1 MQILHINKD
10 GGFENQIRIVNSTTR
25 KRSIMVKPKMQNLV
39 NMKTS

>member
-10 GGFENQIRIVNSTTR
+10 GGLENQIRIVNSKTR